1 MLIQKI
7 TNNSVL
13 TTVEHFL
20 FKRWQHWETSE
31 SWQPFQEKHNRN
43 ILGTACHE
51 TRPFL
56 ESARSTSHKF
66 PRKLKA
72 ESLKSCPRISAG
84 QSPAFWLLFPNWT
97 NFSWTHRYG
106 HSPEPFQ
113 EHPGTLTSKT
123 ENQLGIV
130 PRIIPIPKSRSRP
143 VEPAIQFTLTRKRP
157 LTTTVCS
164 FVCIFQNIRALKK
177 QKVLNWVNLIFFTPW
192 NFTFYQILR
201 E

>member
-7 TNNSVL
+7 TNISVL
-13 TTVEHFL
+13 TTVEHFP

-31 SWQPFQEKHNRN
+31 SWQPFQKKTQLEHLRN
-43 ILGTACHE
+43 GVSR
-51 TRPFL
+51 TRLFL
-56 ESARSTSHKF
+56 ESAKSISHKF
-66 PRKLKA
+66 SRKLNA
-72 ESLKSCPRISAG
+72 ASLKSCPRISAG

-97 NFSWTHRYG
+97 IFSWTHRYG

-123 ENQLGIV
+123 ENQLVIV

-143 VEPAIQFTLTRKRP
+143 VEPAIQFTLTRKTP

-164 FVCIFQNIRALKK
+164 FVCIL
-177 QKVLNWVNLIFFTPW
+177 
-192 NFTFYQILR
+192 
-201 E
+201 